1 LPIGGCE
8 QSIFLGWRVQ
18 LLLFDARAQISRG
31 AEFGKCASA
40 WPFISRELTRF
51 DAEDG
56 RTCSARPLL
65 PSIIEGPRSD
75 VDAGSGNRSCG
86 RLCGDRVVLVEQTA
100 EAVTAPDAVRRRP
113 LGRRRLRERRTLLER
128 AMRTVV
134 VVGR

>member
-18 LLLFDARAQISRG
+18 LLFDARAQISRG
-31 AEFGKCASA
+31 AELGKCASA

-65 PSIIEGPRSD
+65 PWIIEGPRSD

-100 EAVTAPDAVRRRP
+100 EAVTAPDLFGGSRSAGGGFASG
-113 LGRRRLRERRTLLER
+113 GRCSSERC
-128 AMRTVV
+128 
-134 VVGR
+134 GRWSL